1 MTESTT
7 DNERK
12 ADPILYKKLER
23 LELALSGRYPYNLL
37 GRYFQIVAQKQR

>member
-23 LELALSGRYPYNLL
+23 LELALSGRHPYNLL